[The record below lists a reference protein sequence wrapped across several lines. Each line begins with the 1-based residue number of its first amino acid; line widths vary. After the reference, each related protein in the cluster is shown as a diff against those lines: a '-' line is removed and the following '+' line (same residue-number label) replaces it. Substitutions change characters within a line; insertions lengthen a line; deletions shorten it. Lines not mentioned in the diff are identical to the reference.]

1 MLKSLSIF
9 TGNSNRAL
17 ADEICKFVEI
27 PLGRADVTHFS
38 DGEIY
43 VEVGENVR
51 GVNCFVV
58 QPTCSPPNQALMELL
73 IMIDALKRASAGSI
87 VAIIPYF
94 GYARQD
100 RKAKPRTPI
109 TAKLVANLITAAGA
123 DRALAMDLHAGQ
135 IQGFFD
141 IPFDHLYAMPVLID
155 ELRVLGFGGE
165 QTVVC
170 RPTPAASSAPARS
183 PSGSAPGLAIID
195 KRRPAPNVSEIMNI
209 VGDVRGKKAVIV
221 DDIIDTAG
229 TLTNA
234 AHAII
239 NAGAASV
246 SACASHAV
254 FSGKAVQR
262 IEDSPLQHVVVTN
275 TIPLSEVGAGV
286 HQGPGQERRSPARR
300 GDQAHPPRRL
310 DQQLVRLGTRRC
322 ENNVMEVGKLTVSLR
337 GRSGKGA
344 VAQASRAGQGPGRLL
359 RRLGRGRIEPLPITV
374 DVKALRAA
382 LDPVRKRNTVIKPH
396 DRGRRRA
403 ARAARAGQGH
413 TRSTRCAATSPTST
427 CSRSIRTRRSA
438 PRCRW
443 SSTASPRARSTAAS
457 SASCCAA

>member
-1 MLKSLSIF
+1 VLKSLSIF
-9 TGNSNRAL
+9 TGNANRAL

-43 VEVGENVR
+43 VEIGENVR

-58 QPTCSPPNQALMELL
+58 QPTCSPPNQSLMELL

-109 TAKLVANLITAAGA
+109 TSKLVANLITAAGA

-141 IPFDHLYAMPVLID
+141 IPFDHLYSMPVLIE
-155 ELRVLGFGGE
+155 ELRTLGYGGDG
-165 QTVVC
+165 TIVVSPDAGGVE
-170 RPTPAASSAPARS
+170 RARAFS
-183 PSGSAPGLAIID
+183 KRLGAGLAIID

-209 VGDVRGKKAVIV
+209 VGDVKGKKTIIV

-262 IEDSPLQHVVVTN
+262 ITDSPLQHVVVTN
-275 TIPLSEVGAGV
+275 TIPLSEQGAACSKV
-286 HQGPGQERRSPARR
+286 RVRS
-300 GDQAHPPRRL
+300 
-310 DQQLVRLGTRRC
+310 V
-322 ENNVMEVGKLTVSLR
+322 
-337 GRSGKGA
+337 
-344 VAQASRAGQGPGRLL
+344 GRLL
-359 RRLGRGRIEPLPITV
+359 GEAIKRIHHG
-374 DVKALRAA
+374 D
-382 LDPVRKRNTVIKPH
+382 
-396 DRGRRRA
+396 
-403 ARAARAGQGH
+403 
-413 TRSTRCAATSPTST
+413 
-427 CSRSIRTRRSA
+427 SI
-438 PRCRW
+438 
-443 SSTASPRARSTAAS
+443 SSLFV
-457 SASCCAA
+457 